1 MNTIKKLATCCIA
14 LAAAL
19 NANAIGTETAST
31 AVCVQNINAQWT
43 GDATGFWK
51 ARIGANVRD
60 IPSSCPGLYSKVD
73 KTDFGDGTYMYCYLR
88 NEEEE
93 VFSVTTD
100 DAGTINSVSIAMG
113 SGIELSLMGIKVTA
127 DTEYHTLM
135 KTVPTKIKWV
145 LDLDE
150 LTLYLGSEKVSCAP
164 FIRDLTQRGKNKLA
178 RMKDTG
184 KLIPVT
190 LSDIEPDAILWR
202 ITIE

>member
-19 NANAIGTETAST
+19 NANAIGTETTST

-51 ARIGANVRD
+51 ARIGANVKD
-60 IPSSCPGLYSKVD
+60 IPNSCPGLYSKVD
-73 KTDFGDGTYMYCYLR
+73 KTDFGDGTYLYSYLK

-100 DAGTINSVSIAMG
+100 NAGTINSVSIAMG

-127 DTEYHTLM
+127 DTKYHTLM
-135 KTVPTKIKWV
+135 KAVPTKIKWV
-145 LDLDE
+145 LNLGE
-150 LTLYLGSEKVSCAP
+150 LRLNLGSEKVYCEP
-164 FIRDLTQRGKNKLA
+164 FIRDLTQRGHNKLA
-178 RMKDTG
+178 KMKDTER
-184 KLIPVT
+184 LIPVT
-190 LSDIEPDAILWR
+190 LSDIEPDAILWK

>member
-19 NANAIGTETAST
+19 NANAIGTVTTST

-51 ARIGANVRD
+51 ARIGANVKD
-60 IPSSCPGLYSKVD
+60 IPNSCPGLYSKVD
-73 KTDFGDGTYMYCYLR
+73 KTDFGDGTYLYSYLK
-88 NEEEE
+88 NEEE

-127 DTEYHTLM
+127 DTKYHTLM
-135 KTVPTKIKWV
+135 KAVPTKIKWV
-145 LDLDE
+145 LNLGE
-150 LTLYLGSEKVSCAP
+150 LRLNLGSEKVYCEP
-164 FIRDLTQRGKNKLA
+164 FIRDLTQRGQNKLA
-178 RMKDTG
+178 KMKDTER
-184 KLIPVT
+184 LIPVT
-190 LSDIEPDAILWR
+190 LSDIEPDAILWK